1 MYFVVQLYWYN
12 PDSFAS
18 LETERL
24 VRLLSGWGKV
34 DNILTTFYMY
44 FYVLKCT
51 EMHFCKNKKT
61 LENIR
66 KSNIFKGFSFGGEG
80 EI

>member
-1 MYFVVQLYWYN
+1 
-12 PDSFAS
+12 
-18 LETERL
+18 
-24 VRLLSGWGKV
+24 
-34 DNILTTFYMY
+34 MY
-44 FYVLKCT
+44 FYVPKCT

-66 KSNIFKGFSFGGEG
+66 KSNVFKGFPFGGEG